1 MFIKPGSTT
10 GIHSKGRKNEF
21 SQYFHCGFIIFLY
34 LCSRNTWLGASGAL
48 IAGGS
53 TPWGMRPRPRNCTA
67 VGGSPSSQ
75 DGCHCHYRIEL
86 HRQGLSATQPSSGG
100 VDSGHVLDEEE
111 RRKHV
116 PPGRSSHPIGRKCGN
131 GSYRRA
137 HFVRPVMSCCLTS
150 AELDCGLGSGSFY
163 FACRRSRASQLIS
176 NRVKP

>member
-86 HRQGLSATQPSSGG
+86 HRQGLSATQPSFAWLFPAERTGTLRRTGHPLAGVAGTGHIDALTLSGL
-100 VDSGHVLDEEE
+100 S
-111 RRKHV
+111 
-116 PPGRSSHPIGRKCGN
+116 
-131 GSYRRA
+131 
-137 HFVRPVMSCCLTS
+137 
-150 AELDCGLGSGSFY
+150 
-163 FACRRSRASQLIS
+163 
-176 NRVKP
+176 